1 MRTAAGNKCLGASID
16 AGAAGKAICA
26 DGRARVGHQGCC
38 PFRGSEN
45 RAWRWGAGGAQGN
58 SPSGPPARKVSG
70 ARTATPSIPR
80 LPGRHP
86 LAMRPQLLGES
97 SPVELSPS
105 NPSRRRILPA
115 RPLTIDEGV
124 RRRSIVSLRSAKL
137 CSQCRRWFPSS
148 RAHRPPGKY
157 PRDRRRGISPSDEAV
172 RPAEGCL
179 WATVSSGRG
188 AESAVTRCS
197 VAGIYRRRCRIV
209 GAQPPGS
216 IPCEGLRLAERQSD
230 ASAPRGPFRQPNMS
244 FRSGRS
250 HCQDVTVVLCT
261 SAAGPIS
268 ISNAIVGG
276 ASRPSADISARGCL
290 CERPPLSKAKG
301 SEARSASPRQD
312 LQRRR
317 RRRRD
322 SPPRRRRPLRG
333 DPFKRPREASPAK
346 GHSR

>member
-1 MRTAAGNKCLGASID
+1 MSRWVRQNCVRN
-16 AGAAGKAICA
+16 A
-26 DGRARVGHQGCC
+26 DGGFRRPVHIGRRVNILAIVGGVLARRPK
-38 PFRGSEN
+38 PFVPPRDACGL
-45 RAWRWGAGGAQGN
+45 
-58 SPSGPPARKVSG
+58 PFPPAEGPRVRSP
-70 ARTATPSIPR
+70 AAPSQ
-80 LPGRHP
+80 G
-86 LAMRPQLLGES
+86 
-97 SPVELSPS
+97 
-105 NPSRRRILPA
+105 SRRR
-115 RPLTIDEGV
+115 R
-124 RRRSIVSLRSAKL
+124 
-137 CSQCRRWFPSS
+137 
-148 RAHRPPGKY
+148 
-157 PRDRRRGISPSDEAV
+157 
-172 RPAEGCL
+172 
-179 WATVSSGRG
+179 
-188 AESAVTRCS
+188 
-197 VAGIYRRRCRIV
+197 RIV

-346 GHSR
+346 AQSR